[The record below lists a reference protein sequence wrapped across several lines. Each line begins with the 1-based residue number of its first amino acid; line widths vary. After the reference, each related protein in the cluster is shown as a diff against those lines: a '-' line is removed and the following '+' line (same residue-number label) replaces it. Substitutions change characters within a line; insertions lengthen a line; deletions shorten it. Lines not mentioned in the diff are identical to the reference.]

1 MSTAQ
6 AQIQSSSQL
15 SSQSRLTDSIRRAGE
30 FLLTQQNLEGYW
42 WAELEANVTL
52 TAEYIILHRI
62 LMHADSRNRT
72 SNGKDREAQIAQMA
86 RYLLREQRAH
96 GGWEL
101 FFGDGGDLSTTVEAY
116 FALKLA
122 GVSPETEEMKKAKAF
137 VLSRGGLAKARVFT
151 KLHLAL
157 FGAYP
162 WEGIP
167 TLPPW
172 FMFLPSWFPFNIYT
186 MASWARSSTVPL
198 LVVIDKRPVYDVGVL
213 ADELFSTN
221 GKTDVGLK
229 NYDGT
234 LIGEFFLLIDKT
246 LKVLDKA
253 GLVPWRDAGI
263 EAAERWVI
271 ERQDGPGDWAGIVPA
286 MLNSILMFHALGYS
300 TVHPYIKRGLDALDR
315 FCIEEGTTAGTETPQ
330 YLRLQPCISP
340 TWDTALGL
348 SALLDSGTAPA
359 DSRVQSAGDWLLTQQ
374 IFRYGDWAIYN
385 RKGKPA
391 GWAFEFYNDYYPDV
405 DDTAAVIMA
414 LLATKLEDEEYKLEA
429 CRAATAWVMS
439 MQCKAGGWAAFDID
453 NTMDLWNQMPYGDLK
468 AMIDP
473 PTADLTGRVLEML
486 GAWRQRR
493 GEKLYKDE
501 EVQRAIDFLLSLQE
515 PDGSWWGRWGVNYVY
530 GTYLALVGLRAIAP
544 FAGFDIKRE
553 EVIRAASWIRSVQN
567 PDGGWGETCDSYK
580 KPELRG
586 KGPSTPSQTA
596 WALLGLLAAGDSESS
611 AVVRGVEYLLA
622 KQNPDGS
629 WPEAEF
635 TGTGFPGHF
644 YINYHQYRNQ
654 FPLTALGRFQ
664 SLAGEASAAAASNG
678 RAITGEL

>member
-1 MSTAQ
+1 MSIPQPAANPSTQARVGDAIRQ
-6 AQIQSSSQL
+6 AQEYL
-15 SSQSRLTDSIRRAGE
+15 FA
-30 FLLTQQNLEGYW
+30 QQNLEGFW

-52 TAEYIILHRI
+52 TAEYIMLHRI
-62 LMHADSRNRT
+62 LIHADPRNVF
-72 SNGKDREAQIAQMA
+72 SNGRDREAQIQQMA
-86 RYLLREQRAH
+86 RYLLRQQRSH

-101 FFGDGGDLSTTVEAY
+101 FYGDGGEISTTIEAY

-122 GVSPETEEMKKAKAF
+122 GHREDELPMQQALRFILE
-137 VLSRGGLAKARVFT
+137 RGGLTKARVFT

-162 WEGIP
+162 WDGIP

-172 FMFLPSWFPFNIYT
+172 FMFLPAWFPFNVYS

-198 LVVIDKRPVYDVGVL
+198 LVVIDKQPVYDLGIY
-213 ADELFSTN
+213 ADELFVEGSQAKADT
-221 GKTDVGLK
+221 GLK
-229 NYDGT
+229 NNDGT
-234 LIGEFFLLIDKT
+234 FVGACFLLADKALKT
-246 LKVLDKA
+246 LNRIGV
-253 GLVPWRDAGI
+253 VPRRQAGI

-271 ERQDGPGDWAGIVPA
+271 ERQDTSGDWAGIVPA

-300 TVHPYIKRGLDALDR
+300 TSHPYIKRGLDALDR
-315 FCIEEGTTAGTETPQ
+315 FCIEEGSMSDSELPQ

-348 SALLDSGTAPA
+348 SALLDSGVAPT
-359 DSRVQSAGDWLLTQQ
+359 DSRVNAAGEWLLTKQ
-374 IFRYGDWAIYN
+374 IFRYGDWAVYN

-414 LLATKLEDEEYKLEA
+414 LLGTVPATGKERVSTATGKEWVADSYLLEA
-429 CRAATAWVMS
+429 CRAATDWVMS
-439 MQCKAGGWAAFDID
+439 MQCKEGGWAAFDID
-453 NTMDLWNQMPYGDLK
+453 NTNDLWNQMPYGDLK

-486 GAWRQRR
+486 GHWQSKH
-493 GEKLYKDE
+493 GEKLYTDSD
-501 EVQRAIDFLLSLQE
+501 VQRAITFLLSLQE
-515 PDGSWWGRWGVNYVY
+515 KDGSWWGRWGVNYVY
-530 GTYLALVGLRAIAP
+530 GTYLALVGLRSIAP
-544 FAGFDIKRE
+544 FVGFEMNSDP
-553 EVIRAASWIRSVQN
+553 VNRAAAWLRSVQN
-567 PDGGWGETCDSYK
+567 SDGGWGETCDSYK

-596 WALLGLLAAGDSESS
+596 WALIGLMAAGDFDSDS
-611 AVVRGVEYLLA
+611 VKQGIEYLLHQ
-622 KQNPDGS
+622 QNFDGS

-654 FPLTALGRFQ
+654 FPLTALGRYADN
-664 SLAGEASAAAASNG
+664 L
-678 RAITGEL
+678 